1 MIIQPYDLLSFNLS
15 TFDFFCTFARS
26 FNAMPLNEEKF
37 TQRKLTG
44 SYITSVVSIALVL
57 FTIGLFGIIIL
68 NANKL
73 SDLIKENIGFEIILK
88 EGVREAGIIQLQKL
102 LDANPH
108 VKSTYYI
115 TKEEATKRLSE
126 DLGED
131 FIQWLGEDENPLLPT
146 IEVRFRAE
154 WGNSDSLAMIEQK
167 LLQNSDVKEVYYQK
181 SLVDLINQNIRRIA
195 LVLFVFVVLLL
206 IIAIALIN
214 NTIRL
219 SVYAKRF
226 LIRSMQLVGA
236 TEGFIRRPFI
246 FTGIV
251 QGLIGAVFASLLL
264 SLMLYVGLSSIPE
277 MVQLQDYTLLGI
289 LFAFLLL
296 LGMLLT
302 GVSTFF
308 ALRKFL
314 RSSTDKLFV

>member
-1 MIIQPYDLLSFNLS
+1 
-15 TFDFFCTFARS
+15 
-26 FNAMPLNEEKF
+26 MPLNEEKF

-44 SYITSVVSIALVL
+44 SYITSVVSITLVL

-88 EGVREAGIIQLQKL
+88 DGVREAGIIQLQKL

-167 LLQNSDVKEVYYQK
+167 LLQNTDVKEVYYQK

-206 IIAIALIN
+206 TIAIALIN

-236 TEGFIRRPFI
+236 TEGFIRRPFVI
-246 FTGIV
+246 TGIV

-264 SLMLYVGLSSIPE
+264 SLMLYVGLRSIPE
-277 MVQLQDYTLLGI
+277 MAQLQDYTLLGV
-289 LFAFLLL
+289 LFAVLLL

>member
-1 MIIQPYDLLSFNLS
+1 
-15 TFDFFCTFARS
+15 
-26 FNAMPLNEEKF
+26 MPLNEENF
-37 TQRKLTG
+37 NRRKLTG

-57 FTIGLFGIIIL
+57 FTMGLFGIIVL

-115 TKEEATKRLSE
+115 TREEATKRLAE

-131 FIQWLGEDENPLLPT
+131 FLQWIGDDENPLLPT
-146 IEVRFRAE
+146 IEVRFKAE

-167 LLQNSDVKEVYYQK
+167 LLQNTDIKEVYYQK
-181 SLVDLINQNIRRIA
+181 SLVDLINQNIQRIG
-195 LVLFVFVVLLL
+195 LVLVVFVILLL
-206 IIAIALIN
+206 VIAFALIN

-219 SVYAKRF
+219 TVYAKRF

-236 TEGFIRRPFI
+236 TEGFIRKPFV
-246 FTGIV
+246 FTGMV
-251 QGLIGAVFASLLL
+251 QGLIGAVLALLLL
-264 SLMLYVGLSSIPE
+264 SLMLYISLQSLPE
-277 MVQLQDYTLLGI
+277 LVQLQDYTMIGI
-289 LFAFLLL
+289 LFASLLI

-302 GVSTFF
+302 GVSTYF

-314 RSSTDKLFV
+314 RATTDKLFV

>member
-1 MIIQPYDLLSFNLS
+1 
-15 TFDFFCTFARS
+15 
-26 FNAMPLNEEKF
+26 MPLNEEKF

>member
-1 MIIQPYDLLSFNLS
+1 
-15 TFDFFCTFARS
+15 
-26 FNAMPLNEEKF
+26 MPLNEEKF

-88 EGVREAGIIQLQKL
+88 DGVREAGIIQLQKL

-167 LLQNSDVKEVYYQK
+167 LLQNTDVKEVYYQK

-206 IIAIALIN
+206 TIAIALIN

-236 TEGFIRRPFI
+236 TEGFIRRPFVI
-246 FTGIV
+246 TGIV

-264 SLMLYVGLSSIPE
+264 SLMLYVGLRSIPE
-277 MVQLQDYTLLGI
+277 MAQLQDYTLLGV
-289 LFAFLLL
+289 LFAVLLL

>member
-1 MIIQPYDLLSFNLS
+1 
-15 TFDFFCTFARS
+15 
-26 FNAMPLNEEKF
+26 MPLNEEKF

-88 EGVREAGIIQLQKL
+88 DGVREAGIIQLQKL

-167 LLQNSDVKEVYYQK
+167 LLQNTDVKEVYYQK

-195 LVLFVFVVLLL
+195 LVLFVFVILLL
-206 IIAIALIN
+206 TIAIALIN

-236 TEGFIRRPFI
+236 TEGFIRRPFVI
-246 FTGIV
+246 TGIV

-264 SLMLYVGLSSIPE
+264 SLMLYVGLQSIPE
-277 MVQLQDYTLLGI
+277 MAQLQDYTLLGI

>member
-1 MIIQPYDLLSFNLS
+1 
-15 TFDFFCTFARS
+15 
-26 FNAMPLNEEKF
+26 MPLNEEKF

-88 EGVREAGIIQLQKL
+88 DGVREAGIIQLQKL

-167 LLQNSDVKEVYYQK
+167 LLQNTDVKEVYYQK

-195 LVLFVFVVLLL
+195 LVLFVFVILLL
-206 IIAIALIN
+206 TIAIALIN

-236 TEGFIRRPFI
+236 TEGFIRRPFVI
-246 FTGIV
+246 TGIV

-264 SLMLYVGLSSIPE
+264 SLMLYVGLRSIPE
-277 MVQLQDYTLLGI
+277 MAQLQDYTLLGV
-289 LFAFLLL
+289 LFAVLLL

>member
-1 MIIQPYDLLSFNLS
+1 
-15 TFDFFCTFARS
+15 
-26 FNAMPLNEEKF
+26 MPLNEEKF

-219 SVYAKRF
+219 SVYSKRF

>member
-1 MIIQPYDLLSFNLS
+1 
-15 TFDFFCTFARS
+15 
-26 FNAMPLNEEKF
+26 MPLNEEKF

-88 EGVREAGIIQLQKL
+88 DGVREAGIIQLQKL

-167 LLQNSDVKEVYYQK
+167 LLQNTDVKEVYYQK

-195 LVLFVFVVLLL
+195 LVLFVFVILLL
-206 IIAIALIN
+206 TIAIALIN

-219 SVYAKRF
+219 SVYANRF

-236 TEGFIRRPFI
+236 TEGFIRRPFVI
-246 FTGIV
+246 TGIV

-264 SLMLYVGLSSIPE
+264 SLMLYVGLRSIPE
-277 MVQLQDYTLLGI
+277 MAQLQDYTLLGV
-289 LFAFLLL
+289 LFAVLLL

>member
-1 MIIQPYDLLSFNLS
+1 
-15 TFDFFCTFARS
+15 
-26 FNAMPLNEEKF
+26 MPLNEEKF

-44 SYITSVVSIALVL
+44 SYITSVVSITLVL

-88 EGVREAGIIQLQKL
+88 DGVREAGIIQLQKL

-167 LLQNSDVKEVYYQK
+167 LLQNTDVKEVYYQK

-195 LVLFVFVVLLL
+195 LVLFVFVILLL
-206 IIAIALIN
+206 TIAIALIN

-236 TEGFIRRPFI
+236 TEGFIRRPFVI
-246 FTGIV
+246 TGIV

-264 SLMLYVGLSSIPE
+264 SLMLYVGLQSIPE
-277 MVQLQDYTLLGI
+277 MAQLQDYTLLGI

>member
-1 MIIQPYDLLSFNLS
+1 MLFCNFAPSFK
-15 TFDFFCTFARS
+15 
-26 FNAMPLNEEKF
+26 AMPLNEEKF

-73 SDLIKENIGFEIILK
+73 SDLIKENFGFEIILK
-88 EGVREAGIIQLQKL
+88 DGVREAGIIQLQKL

-167 LLQNSDVKEVYYQK
+167 LLQNTDVKEVYYQK

-195 LVLFVFVVLLL
+195 LVLFVFVILLL
-206 IIAIALIN
+206 TIAIALIN

-236 TEGFIRRPFI
+236 TEGFIRRPFVI
-246 FTGIV
+246 TGIV

-264 SLMLYVGLSSIPE
+264 SLMLYVGLQSIPE
-277 MVQLQDYTLLGI
+277 MAQLQDYTLLGI

>member
-1 MIIQPYDLLSFNLS
+1 
-15 TFDFFCTFARS
+15 
-26 FNAMPLNEEKF
+26 MPLNEEKF

-44 SYITSVVSIALVL
+44 SYITSVVSITLVL

-88 EGVREAGIIQLQKL
+88 DGVREAGIIQLQKL

-167 LLQNSDVKEVYYQK
+167 LLQNTDVKEVYYQK

-206 IIAIALIN
+206 TIAIALIN

-236 TEGFIRRPFI
+236 TEGFIRRPFVI
-246 FTGIV
+246 TGIV

-264 SLMLYVGLSSIPE
+264 SLMLYVGLRSIPE
-277 MVQLQDYTLLGI
+277 MAQLQDYTLPGV
-289 LFAFLLL
+289 LFAVLLL